1 MVRCY
6 RLRLQMAAEREEV
19 SSESSLSSFLSD
31 TEEEEDTNLYRDI
44 INLVGDPCLL
54 DQLLTNVNDEYLQ
67 KLWSQWMTVRPEC
80 G

>member
-1 MVRCY
+1 MEGCY
-6 RLRLQMAAEREEV
+6 GLRLQMAAEREEV

-54 DQLLTNVNDEYLQ
+54 
-67 KLWSQWMTVRPEC
+67 TVF
-80 G
+80 

>member
-1 MVRCY
+1 MEGCY
-6 RLRLQMAAEREEV
+6 GLRLQMAAEREEV

-54 DQLLTNVNDEYLQ
+54 DRLLTNDEYLQ
-67 KLWSQWMTVRPEC
+67 KMWSQWMTVGPEC